1 MGMTAGNRPLR
12 IVSDGARPPARPR
25 RLEWLAPALAALA
38 IVAALVWSNSGIPD
52 RRAIRSLPEP
62 QRLALLSRTV
72 DELKRSCGEA
82 RPDALKDHCR
92 ELASFASKFD
102 ECRGDCEALTHLQ
115 LAPAPTR

>member
-1 MGMTAGNRPLR
+1 MTAVNRPLR
-12 IVSDGARPPARPR
+12 IVSGEVRPTARR

-38 IVAALVWSNSGIPD
+38 IVAALVWSNSGIPA
-52 RRAIRSLPEP
+52 RRAIRSLPET

-72 DELKRSCGEA
+72 DELKRSCGED

-92 ELASFASKFD
+92 ELASFASRFD
-102 ECRGDCEALTHLQ
+102 ECRGECAALTHLQ